1 MSARIAS
8 LAMVVIVASL
18 WRPAP
23 AAACG
28 CGGTIPTSVAAQR
41 AEVVF
46 VGTATRIDRP
56 QSISRQNA
64 DGSVTVDVN
73 GAGPNLVVFDIV
85 HVYKGPAMSLSEIAV
100 VQGNS
105 SCDFP
110 FQTNE
115 VWLVYGDEGIGGI
128 TAHDCLRTRL
138 NSDASQDLVDLK
150 GAETNRT
157 QAIVYGEVFRHRD
170 SPSDTR
176 LHALAEPVQVVAAN
190 STQRFTTTTER
201 WGPFELVLPPGDFEV
216 WVERGQKGVAPRRTV
231 HVENGADVKLQLV
244 VEYSDPER

>member
-8 LAMVVIVASL
+8 LAMLVVVASL

-28 CGGTIPTSVAAQR
+28 CLGTIPTSVAAQR

-46 VGTATRIDRP
+46 VGTVTRIDRP
-56 QSISRQNA
+56 QPISRQSA

-73 GAGPNLVVFDIV
+73 RAGPNLVVFDIV
-85 HVYKGPAMSLSEIAV
+85 HVYKGPALSSSEIAV

-105 SCDFP
+105 SCDLP

-128 TAHDCLRTRL
+128 TTHRCLRTRL
-138 NSDASQDLVDLK
+138 NSDASQDLVYLK
-150 GAETNRT
+150 GAEAKRP
-157 QAIVYGEVFRHRD
+157 QGIVYGEVFRHRD
-170 SPSDTR
+170 GPSDTR
-176 LHALAEPVQVVAAN
+176 LHVLPEPLQVVAAN
-190 STQRFTTTTER
+190 PTQRFTTTTER

-216 WVERGQKGVAPRRTV
+216 WVERGQKAVAPRRTV
-231 HVENGADVKLQLV
+231 HVENGADVKLQLLV
-244 VEYSDPER
+244 AYSDAER